1 MTVKTEFEVT
11 EKAGTFVAGR
21 RSPGKGGKISLT
33 EDEAHFALA
42 AGELKRPGTAAGKK
56 PKGKES
62 PPAGDPSGGEA
73 QGETEPVVE
82 NPPVV
87 TE

>member
-11 EKAGTFVAGR
+11 EKAGNFVAGR
-21 RSPGKGGKISLT
+21 RSPGKGGNISLT

-56 PKGKES
+56 PKGTAN
-62 PPAGDPSGGEA
+62 PPGGEA
-73 QGETEPVVE
+73 QGETDPVAE

>member
-11 EKAGTFVAGR
+11 EKAGVFVAGR
-21 RSPGKGGKISLT
+21 RSPGKGKTISLT

-42 AGELKRPGTAAGKK
+42 AGELKRPGAASGKK
-56 PKGKES
+56 PKGKET
-62 PPAGDPSGGEA
+62 PPAGDPPGGEA
-73 QGETEPVVE
+73 EGEAEALVE